1 MTTLKYKLDGLDCE
15 HCAARLEKKLAAL
28 EGIEEAQVL
37 YPDCICILKTAK
49 EEAEIEPAILHL
61 IKEEEP
67 EIVPEELHEH
77 HHEHCDCHE
86 HHEHE
91 HHHDEHEEAIY
102 YFEVKGV
109 DCAGCAKKLEEKIAT
124 VEGLEDVSFNY
135 DESLLQY
142 TCAHEL
148 GKEMAEKVT
157 ARIAAEEPEATVTA
171 KGHAHVHHDHDHCDC
186 HEHHEHDHH
195 HDEHEEAIYYFEVKG
210 VDCAGCA
217 KKLEEKIAAIEGLED
232 VSFNYDKSLL
242 KYTCAHDLGKEMAE
256 KVTALIA
263 AEEPEAAVT
272 AKGHAHVHRAHD
284 HCDCHEH
291 HEHEHHEHHHEKHHF
306 VTERTKRFS
315 ITGIDCADCAAK
327 LERHLEKIAGIENV
341 SISFM
346 NSTLMYDCDAEDNE
360 RIEQEIRK
368 ITAREEPEAIIAP
381 LSAGRNYQFRIHN
394 IDCADCAD
402 KLARK
407 AGKISGVISADADFI
422 HEILNV
428 ACEPKD
434 LPAVKEA
441 VIAMVQKEEPEVE
454 VSLLEKK
461 AAAEKQEEEEDDRVM
476 VIRLIAGAVLFLA
489 SLFVSG
495 GLQMGL
501 SVAAWLVLGYDV
513 LIKAVRGIGRGQVF
527 DEHFLMAVATIAAI
541 YLKDYREAAGVML
554 FYQIGEYF
562 QDMAVRRS
570 RRSIG
575 ELMDIRS
582 EYAMVLR
589 NGEFQKVDP
598 EEVSVG
604 ETIRVVAGEKIPL
617 DGVIVEGASSLNTA
631 SLTGESRLRDVD
643 VNDEA
648 ISGALNMNGTL
659 LIRVSRP
666 YSESTVAKIL
676 ELVENAESRKS
687 SQEKFITKFSR
698 YYTPLVVF
706 AAIITATVVAMV
718 SGDLNE
724 GIYRACTFLVISCP
738 CALVISIPLSFF
750 AGIGGLSGQ
759 GVLIKGANLIE
770 DLSGITHVIMDK
782 TGTLTSGSFAVS
794 EILDTEDPKAVLK
807 DAAYAEHISNHPL
820 ALGILAA
827 CEEEIDETLIRDAE
841 EIAGRG
847 LKVTVSGETILAGN
861 EKLMQD
867 HQIDCPSH
875 STAGTVVYVAR
886 NNQYEG
892 CLVLRDQ
899 LKETAKTAVRK
910 LQENGRGC
918 YIVSGDSK
926 AIVEETNAELGCRKA
941 YGECLPQDKVK
952 IVEELKSEGK
962 TAFVGDGV
970 NDAPVL
976 AAADIGM
983 AMGAL
988 GSDAAIEAAD
998 VVIMDDNPEK
1008 IALAIDGA
1016 GRILKVARQNIYG
1029 AISIKI
1035 LTLILGAFGIAN
1047 MWMAIFA
1054 DTGVAMLCVLN
1065 AMRLLYIG
1073 RRA

>member
-1 MTTLKYKLDGLDCE
+1 MTTLKYKLEGLDCE
-15 HCAARLEKKLAAL
+15 HCAARLERKLAAL

-37 YPDCICILKTAK
+37 YPDCICVLKTDK
-49 EEAEIEPAILHL
+49 EESEIEPAILQL

-77 HHEHCDCHE
+77 HHDHDHCDCHE

-91 HHHDEHEEAIY
+91 HHDHEHHHDEHEEAVY

-109 DCAGCAKKLEEKIAT
+109 DCAGCAKKLEEKIAAL
-124 VEGLEDVSFNY
+124 EGLEDVSFNY

-148 GKEMAEKVT
+148 GKDMAEKVT
-157 ARIAAEEPEATVTA
+157 ALIAAEEPEATVTA

-195 HDEHEEAIYYFEVKG
+195 
-210 VDCAGCA
+210 
-217 KKLEEKIAAIEGLED
+217 
-232 VSFNYDKSLL
+232 
-242 KYTCAHDLGKEMAE
+242 
-256 KVTALIA
+256 
-263 AEEPEAAVT
+263 
-272 AKGHAHVHRAHD
+272 
-284 HCDCHEH
+284 EH
-291 HEHEHHEHHHEKHHF
+291 HT
-306 VTERTKRFS
+306 VTDRTKRFS

-327 LERHLEKIAGIENV
+327 LEGHLGKITGIENV

-346 NSTLMYDCDAEDNE
+346 NSTLMYECDEKDSE
-360 RIEQEIRK
+360 RIEQEIRT
-368 ITAREEPEAIIAP
+368 ITAKEEPDAIIAP

-394 IDCADCAD
+394 IDCADCAN

-407 AGKISGVISADADFI
+407 AEKITGVISADADFM
-422 HEILNV
+422 HEILNI

-441 VIAMVQKEEPEVE
+441 VTAMVREEEPEVE

-461 AAAEKQEEEEDDRVM
+461 AAADQQEEEESDKVM
-476 VIRLIAGAVLFLA
+476 VIRLIAGAVLFVA
-489 SLFVSG
+489 SLFASG
-495 GLQMGL
+495 GLQTGL
-501 SVAAWLVLGYDV
+501 SVASWLILGYDV
-513 LIKAVRGIGRGQVF
+513 LLKAVRGIGRGQVF

-562 QDMAVRRS
+562 QDLAVRRS

-598 EEVSVG
+598 DEVSAG

-617 DGVIVEGASSLNTA
+617 DGVIIEGASSLNTA

-659 LIRVSRP
+659 LIRVSKP

-706 AAIITATVVAMV
+706 AAIITAVIVAVV
-718 SGDLNE
+718 SGDVNE

-750 AGIGGLSGQ
+750 AGIGGLSSQ

-770 DLSGITHVIMDK
+770 DLANITHVIMDK

-794 EILDTEDPKAVLK
+794 EILDTDDPKAVLK

-820 ALGILAA
+820 ALGILSA

-847 LKVTVSGETILAGN
+847 LKVTVNGETILAGN

-867 HQIDCPSH
+867 HQIECPSH
-875 STAGTVVYVAR
+875 SASGTVVYVAR

-892 CLVLRDQ
+892 CIILRDQ
-899 LKETAKTAVRK
+899 LKETARSAVDK
-910 LQENGRGC
+910 LQANGRGC

-926 AIVEETNAELGCRKA
+926 AIVDETSAVLGCRKA
-941 YGECLPQDKVK
+941 YGECLPQDKVE
-952 IVEELKSEGK
+952 IVEELKKEGK

-988 GSDAAIEAAD
+988 GADAAIEAAD

-1008 IALAIDGA
+1008 IVLAIDGA
-1016 GRILKVARQNIYG
+1016 ARILKVAKQNIYG

-1054 DTGVAMLCVLN
+1054 DTGVAILCVLN

-1073 RRA
+1073 RKA